1 MNNLE
6 LLAAALE
13 YVELHLRDELRTEEV
28 ARACFCSKSTLEKL
42 FRCVNHISVRDYMV
56 RRRMTLAAK
65 ALVEQPKSSILEI
78 AVMYG
83 YSSHEAFT
91 RAFTQVWNCSP
102 SKYREKSR
110 SVELFPRLDSTLET
124 GEYIMAHRNF
134 DISEMYDLFQK
145 RRDCYFVC
153 CDICNLIP
161 INAISHKAGDLA
173 ILESMKR
180 MEEVADDEDIIFRI
194 GGDEFA
200 MLTNS
205 TEEAYA
211 LSIASKILSKNGECF
226 TYEDKQI
233 PLNLYV
239 GTIKLG
245 DKMMRYQELFDELQQ
260 TIQMEKKKADAM
272 KEAAKK

>member
-1 MNNLE
+1 
-6 LLAAALE
+6 
-13 YVELHLRDELRTEEV
+13 
-28 ARACFCSKSTLEKL
+28 
-42 FRCVNHISVRDYMV
+42 
-56 RRRMTLAAK
+56 
-65 ALVEQPKSSILEI
+65 
-78 AVMYG
+78 
-83 YSSHEAFT
+83 
-91 RAFTQVWNCSP
+91 
-102 SKYREKSR
+102 
-110 SVELFPRLDSTLET
+110 
-124 GEYIMAHRNF
+124 
-134 DISEMYDLFQK
+134 
-145 RRDCYFVC
+145 
-153 CDICNLIP
+153 
-161 INAISHKAGDLA
+161 
-173 ILESMKR
+173 

-211 LSIASKILSKNGECF
+211 LSIASKLLSKNGECF